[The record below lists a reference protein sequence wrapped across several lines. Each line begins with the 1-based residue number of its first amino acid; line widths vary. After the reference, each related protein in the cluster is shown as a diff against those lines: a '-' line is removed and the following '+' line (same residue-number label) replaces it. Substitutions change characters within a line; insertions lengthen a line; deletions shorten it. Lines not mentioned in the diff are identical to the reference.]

1 MGPALT
7 SSQWARH
14 MAAAGGSRM
23 AKENRVSMTDGPLLA
38 VVARVALPIVLSNL
52 LTASYQIVN
61 GLWVGQLGAQAI
73 AAVAASGPMF
83 FVLVSLGSG
92 LATAGSVLIAQY
104 EGARQGQGVDHIAA
118 QTLIMVAGVA
128 ACFAVIGEVLA
139 RPLLRLIGV
148 DPAIEDLTAHYLSIS
163 YLGMVPLFGFMAI
176 QGMLQAVGE
185 VRFTFRVMLASVL
198 INAALDPVFIFLLGW
213 GVAGAA
219 IATVTAQ
226 ALALALGLRHILSG
240 RSALHLKAVHFR
252 PDLAHMRRAFGIGMP
267 ASIEQAT
274 RTFGS
279 LALMSTAAQ
288 FGAHALAAFGMGTRL
303 MNFFFGPILGLSIAT
318 AAVVGQNI
326 GAGRM
331 DRAEAAGRLCA
342 WLGFGLMTAIGLAL
356 VPAAPFIMGAMSPG
370 DPALIRSAT
379 GFVYIF
385 APFLGLMA
393 VSQTLLGVFRGAGS
407 TRQSMAISMVMQWGF
422 QLPTAWGLAFLTG
435 AGVTGVWWSYAA
447 ANVAASLIAIAW
459 FMKGPWRRSLV
470 AQAVPQAA

>member
-1 MGPALT
+1 M
-7 SSQWARH
+7 ARET
-14 MAAAGGSRM
+14 
-23 AKENRVSMTDGPLLA
+23 KVSMTEGPLLEA
-38 VVARVALPIVLSNL
+38 VVRVAVPIVLSNL

-61 GLWVGQLGAQAI
+61 GLWVGQLGPVPI

-92 LATAGSVLIAQY
+92 LSTAGSVLIAQY
-104 EGARQGQGVDHIAA
+104 EGARRGEGVDHIAA
-118 QTLIMVAGVA
+118 QTLLMVLALA
-128 ACFAVIGEVLA
+128 ACFALIGA
-139 RPLLRLIGV
+139 AASRPLLRLIGV
-148 DPAIEDLTAHYLSIS
+148 EPGLEALTAHYLSIS

-176 QGMLQAVGE
+176 QGMLQAIGE
-185 VRFTFRVMLASVL
+185 VRFAFRVMLASVL

-213 GVAGAA
+213 GVSGAA

-226 ALALALGLRHILSG
+226 VLALALGLHRILSG
-240 RSALHLKAVHFR
+240 RSALHLKPRHFR
-252 PDLAHMRRAFGIGMP
+252 PDLVHMRRAFGIGLP

-288 FGAHALAAFGMGTRL
+288 FGVQSLAAFGMGTRL
-303 MNFFFGPILGLSIAT
+303 MNFFFGPILGLSVAT

-342 WLGFGLMTAIGLAL
+342 WLGFGLLTAIGLAL
-356 VPAAPFIMGAMSPG
+356 LPAAPFIMAAMSPG

-379 GFVYIF
+379 GFVYVF

-407 TRQSMAISMVMQWGF
+407 TRQSMLISIVMQWGF

-447 ANVAASLIAIAW
+447 ANVAASAIAMVW
-459 FMKGPWRRSLV
+459 FARGPWRRSLV
-470 AQAVPQAA
+470 VEATPQRG